1 MIIGGAIEVYKEELH
16 SKSQLNSAMDAL
28 DRLGKEYEIHKILQ
42 FMKNS
47 ENLKKLTG
55 EKERK
60 VEYWI
65 IEEKSNR
72 KVDIDGDTSK
82 PSN

>member
-1 MIIGGAIEVYKEELH
+1 MYKEELYNRD
-16 SKSQLNSAMDAL
+16 SLKTAMDAL
-28 DRLGKEYEIHKILQ
+28 DRLGKEYEVHKVSIIV
-42 FMKNS
+42 KNS
-47 ENLKKLTG
+47 ESLIKLTG

-60 VEYWI
+60 VEYWD

-72 KVDIDGDTSK
+72 KVDVDGGTSK